1 MHQPSLLAAFTA
13 VLASVPCAQAGMYT
27 KNSPVLQLDHK
38 NFNDEIMK
46 TNYTSVSH
54 FSSTPQKLEG
64 ARY

>member
-13 VLASVPCAQAGMYT
+13 VLASVPSAQAGMYT

-54 FSSTPQKLEG
+54 LSQAPQKFEG
-64 ARY
+64 VQY